1 MKMMMCDSDKKR
13 VVDFLKE
20 RGVKTKKELANLN
33 WNFIS
38 ATKLLPDDWE
48 DLGTK
53 LVNFITKNGKLTSI
67 TLRSTVDILGCGC
80 DYDDYECIFEDPIP
94 LE

>member
-1 MKMMMCDSDKKR
+1 MEELYMKMMMCDSDKKR

-38 ATKLLPDDWE
+38 ATKLLPDDW
-48 DLGTK
+48 
-53 LVNFITKNGKLTSI
+53 
-67 TLRSTVDILGCGC
+67 
-80 DYDDYECIFEDPIP
+80 
-94 LE
+94 